1 MLDIRYV
8 RENLDAVVKA
18 MENRNATFDADKFT
32 ELDEARRSSIS
43 QEESLQAERNR
54 MSKEIGKLMGQG

>member
-54 MSKEIGKLMGQG
+54 MS